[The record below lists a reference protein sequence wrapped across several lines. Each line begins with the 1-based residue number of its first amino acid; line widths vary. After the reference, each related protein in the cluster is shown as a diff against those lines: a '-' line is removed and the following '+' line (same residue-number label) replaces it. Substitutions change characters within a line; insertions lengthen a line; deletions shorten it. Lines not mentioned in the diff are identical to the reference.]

1 MSLPA
6 RSAPQACTISRHGE
20 IAEMPARA
28 QPSISSTNDHAFT
41 VIELIESSARSC
53 ERSRITPRPTLFGR
67 HRRA

>member
-1 MSLPA
+1 MS
-6 RSAPQACTISRHGE
+6 RQGE

-28 QPSISSTNDHAFT
+28 QPSISCCSDHAFT

-53 ERSRITPRPTLFGR
+53 ERSRIIRSSVPFGR